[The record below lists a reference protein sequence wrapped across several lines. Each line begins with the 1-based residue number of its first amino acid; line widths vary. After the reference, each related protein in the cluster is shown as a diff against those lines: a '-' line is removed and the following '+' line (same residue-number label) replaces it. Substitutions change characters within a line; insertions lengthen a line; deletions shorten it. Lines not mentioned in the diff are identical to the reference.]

1 MHPGSKVYSEQISKE
16 RKHAVYLDRGG
27 SKMILADKIIENRKK
42 NGWSQEELANRLG
55 VSRQS
60 VSKWE
65 WSQEELANRLG
76 VSRQSVSKWE
86 SAQAVPDLKKILQ
99 LAEAFGVTTD
109 YLIKDEIEE
118 TPALELAPVDK
129 GLEETVRSVS
139 MEEASSFLE
148 YNESSSRL
156 ISTGVMICILSPVI
170 LILLAGLA
178 EQERIAMEVSI
189 AEAAGTA
196 LLLIMVAAAVGVFI
210 REGMRGKKYEY
221 LERIAID
228 TDYGV
233 DGMVKERRD
242 AYAEKHSR
250 RLIIGVMLCIVSAVP
265 MLGVYAIKY
274 TNNTDLFPLLCTVL
288 LLVMCAVGVKL
299 IVLTCIRQGGFDR
312 LLEEGDYTRLN
323 KEAGKYDGVYWAIAL
338 AVYLIWSFTTM
349 RWQIT
354 WIVWPVA
361 GVLYAAFREIMKAIV
376 RAKK

>member
-1 MHPGSKVYSEQISKE
+1 
-16 RKHAVYLDRGG
+16 
-27 SKMILADKIIENRKK
+27 MILADKIIENRKK
-42 NGWSQEELANRLG
+42 NG
-55 VSRQS
+55 
-60 VSKWE
+60 

-118 TPALELAPVDK
+118 KPELELAPVDK

-156 ISTGVMICILSPVI
+156 ISTGVMVCILSPVV

-178 EQERIAMEVSI
+178 EQGRIAMDVSV

-196 LLLIMVAAAVGVFI
+196 LLLIMV
-210 REGMRGKKYEY
+210 
-221 LERIAID
+221 ID

-242 AYAEKHSR
+242 AYAETHSR

-265 MLGVYAIKY
+265 MLGVYAVKY
-274 TNNTDLFPLLCTVL
+274 SNNSDLFPLLCTAL

-299 IVLTCIRQGGFDR
+299 IVLTCIRQGGYDR

-323 KEAGKYDGVYWAIAL
+323 KAAGKYDGVYWAIAL

-349 RWQIT
+349 RWDLT

-361 GVLYAAFREIMKAIV
+361 GVLYAAFREIMKAII
-376 RAKK
+376 RARESK